1 MRVGL
6 CDPLAEGAGEV
17 GQGEVGRDTQKAI
30 EEIKIAQEYRGR
42 GMK

>member
-17 GQGEVGRDTQKAI
+17 GQDTRKAI
-30 EEIKIAQEYRGR
+30 EDIKMVEKRNLEGKIN
-42 GMK
+42 